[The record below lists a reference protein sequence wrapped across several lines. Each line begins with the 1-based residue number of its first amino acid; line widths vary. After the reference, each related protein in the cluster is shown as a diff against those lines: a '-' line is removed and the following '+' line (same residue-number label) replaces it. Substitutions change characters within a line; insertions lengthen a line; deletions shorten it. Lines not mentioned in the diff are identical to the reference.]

1 MVAKVKGTQD
11 FVDLTLYNYIVNSAS
26 NFLDEYNFKQ
36 IKTPILEHLDLFKRS
51 LGVTTDVVNKEMF
64 IVQQEGEKKNPICL
78 RPEATASTVRAFV
91 ENGIQNLP
99 WKVFSV
105 GPMFRYERPQK
116 GRYRQFHQLNI
127 ESIGSENIYQDA
139 EFIKMLD
146 LFFSSKLKLDNYAL
160 QINFLGSFEDRKNF
174 STVLK
179 KFLDTVISKICK
191 TCLERKD
198 TNTLRVLDCKNPD
211 CQEVY
216 TDAPKTVDNLSK
228 ESAEEWRK
236 LQETL
241 ELLSVSFIAN
251 PKLVRGL
258 DYYNKVVF
266 EFVSTD
272 LGAQSAFCAGG
283 RYDALVKEISDSKQD
298 VPSMGAAVGIERLML
313 LLENKE
319 VALEEKP
326 LHVVMPV
333 SENQNVL
340 ALLISQ
346 ELHRA
351 GLATDVLLEG
361 ASLKS
366 MMRKANKLGAKYALI
381 IGEDEQKNRTVLV
394 KNMLNSQEN
403 VINQPKLVEFLN

>member
-11 FVDLTLYNYIVNSAS
+11 FVDLVLYNYIVNSAS
-26 NFLDEYNFKQ
+26 KFLDEYNYKQ

-51 LGVTTDVVNKEMF
+51 LGTTTDVVNKEMF

-78 RPEATASTVRAFV
+78 RPEATAATVRAFV
-91 ENGIQNLP
+91 DNGIQNLP
-99 WKVFSV
+99 WKVFST

-127 ESIGSENIYQDA
+127 ESIGSENVYQDA

-146 LFFSSKLKLDNYAL
+146 KFFSSKLKLDNYAL
-160 QINFLGSFEDRKNF
+160 QINYLGSFEDRKNF
-174 STVLK
+174 SLILK
-179 KFLDTVISKICK
+179 KFLETVASKICK

-216 TDAPKTVDNLSK
+216 VAAPKTIDHLSA
-228 ESAEEWRK
+228 ESAAEWQK

-241 ELLSVSFIAN
+241 ELLSTSFIVN

-258 DYYNKVVF
+258 DYYNKSVF
-266 EFVSTD
+266 EFVSSD

-283 RYDALVKEISDSKQD
+283 RYDALVKEISDGKQD
-298 VPSMGAAVGIERLML
+298 VPAMGSAMGIERLML

-319 VALEEKP
+319 ILIEEKP
-326 LHVVMPV
+326 LHVLLPV
-333 SENQNVL
+333 SEEQYVL
-340 ALLISQ
+340 ALLVAE

-351 GLATDVLLEG
+351 GLATEVLLDG
-361 ASLKS
+361 SSLKS
-366 MMRKANKLGAKYALI
+366 MMRKANKLGAKYSLI
-381 IGEDEQKNRTVLV
+381 IGDEEQKNRTVLV
-394 KNMLNSQEN
+394 KNMFNSQEDT
-403 VINQPKLVEFLN
+403 INQPKLVEFIS